1 MEDEVV
7 KGKSILITGGTGSFG
22 NAFVDRL
29 LTLDPARIVIY
40 SRDEHKQE
48 AMARR
53 LGAWGIDHPILRFFI
68 GDVRS
73 PSRLEM
79 AMHGIDIVVH
89 AAAMKI
95 VPTAEYNPTECVAT
109 NIGGAE
115 NVIRASIRAGVSK
128 VLALSTDK
136 AVNPINLYGATK
148 LAAEKVFIAANALS
162 AGRCQFSIMRYG
174 NVVGSNGSVVPVFR
188 RLLADG
194 RTITVTDKRM
204 TRFWITMPQAVAFAI
219 KCLGTMEGREIFV
232 PRIPSIKIMD
242 LVAAMDKVSGYNIT
256 GIRPGEKLHETL
268 ISEEELWF
276 TDFGGNEGDG
286 NYFVIHPSRLEN
298 KLLLDPYTSDNN
310 DRWLTVDQIKETIK

>member
-1 MEDEVV
+1 MEADNV
-7 KGKSILITGGTGSFG
+7 KGKSILITGGSGSFG

-29 LTLDPARIVIY
+29 LMLDPKRVVIY

-53 LGAWGIDHPILRFFI
+53 LGAWGIDHPVLRFFI

-79 AMHGIDIVVH
+79 AMHGIDTVVH

-115 NVIRASIRAGVSK
+115 NVIRAAIRSGVGK

-136 AVNPINLYGATK
+136 AVNPVNLYGATK
-148 LAAEKVFIAANALS
+148 LAAEKIFIAANALS

-188 RLLADG
+188 RLLVDG
-194 RTITVTDKRM
+194 KRLTVTDERM
-204 TRFWITMPQAVAFAI
+204 TRFWITMDQAVAFPI
-219 KCLGTMEGREIFV
+219 RCLGMMEGREIFV
-232 PRIPSIKIMD
+232 PKIPSIKIVD
-242 LVAAMDKVSGYNIT
+242 LAAVMDKRGVDII

-268 ISEEELWF
+268 ISSEESRLVEELERYF
-276 TDFGGNEGDG
+276 IINQDCGHMPEGW
-286 NYFVIHPSRLEN
+286 S
-298 KLLLDPYTSDNN
+298 YTSDNN
-310 DRWLTVDQIKETIK
+310 DFLTIDQIKETIQ